1 MSLREY
7 NPNLVNVTL
16 GGKLTIKGFA
26 DGTFCEMQRS
36 TPRTTTVVGAKGDV
50 GITKVADHTG
60 TVVLTLLQNSP
71 TNQYL
76 SAIVNA
82 EDTRDELYRA
92 DMVIEDKSGSVLAIA
107 HFCHIQEPAPIIL
120 GDGQNAKVWTFF
132 SENVKYFDLPVGVL
146 DGDGVAD
153 AAELVA
159 AIRTVSE
166 NFGKLLN

>member
-7 NPNLVNVTL
+7 NPNLVNITL
-16 GGKLTIKGFA
+16 GGMLSIKGVA
-26 DGTFCEMQRS
+26 DGTFVEMQRS
-36 TPRTTTVVGAKGDV
+36 VPRTTTVVGAKGDV

-60 TVVLTLLQNSP
+60 TVTLTLLQNSP

-76 SAIVNA
+76 SAIVNS
-82 EDTRDELYRA
+82 EDTFNELYRA
-92 DMVIEDKSGSVLAIA
+92 DMVIEDKSGSVLALA
-107 HFCHIQEPAPIIL
+107 ARCHIQEPAPIVL

-132 SENVKYFDLPVGVL
+132 SENVRYYDLPVGVL

-159 AIRTVSE
+159 AIKLVSE
-166 NFGKLLN
+166 NYSKVTN